1 MIVRLIFVH
10 LFLTLFASLCIG
22 KVATASTNFN
32 IEEFYK
38 KNQISK
44 YAEFNFTDA
53 GEVLPVIVIH
63 NSTRMM
69 PVNMMIVFK
78 TDSCVA
84 SLYHDDGVGSA
95 TYNCESGANMRAT
108 YQCQRESCVLKGTH
122 QKRGKW
128 SFLFKYY
135 DEKIPTSEVIA
146 FNKTKESVTNN
157 NSVFTELY
165 AEAGKCDLSAIECL
179 NIGGY
184 GIIISLAPPSIP
196 DTLQLFALKE
206 TLFSCPTGYS
216 QFEQANMV
224 AEPFHISV
232 CGKANE
238 LAIQNNLTSKNR
250 LQIFK
255 SRVCPQDAELVL
267 STSQVVVCTNT
278 TAVENLSVISSKL
291 DKAKS
296 ICTELGFTLGTEKHG
311 ECVLKLMDN

>member
-1 MIVRLIFVH
+1 MIRLNLAY

-22 KVATASTNFN
+22 KVATASTNFD

-44 YAEFNFTDA
+44 YAEINFTDS
-53 GEVLPVIVIH
+53 GEVVPVIVMH
-63 NSTRMM
+63 SSTRDI

-78 TDSCVA
+78 TDACVA
-84 SLYHDDGVGSA
+84 SLYHDNGVGSA
-95 TYNCESGANMRAT
+95 AYKCESGANMRAT
-108 YQCQRESCVLKGTH
+108 YQCQRESCLLKGTH

-128 SFLFKYY
+128 SFLLKYY

-146 FNKTKESVTNN
+146 FSKLQENVPSNN
-157 NSVFTELY
+157 TAFTELY

-184 GIIISLAPPSIP
+184 GIIISSAPPSAP
-196 DTLQLFALKE
+196 YTLHLFALKE
-206 TLFSCPTGYS
+206 TLFSCPDGYS
-216 QFEQANMV
+216 HFDQANMI

-232 CGKANE
+232 CGEANE

-255 SRVCPQDAELVL
+255 SRVCSQDAELVL
-267 STSQVVVCTNT
+267 STSQIVVCTNT
-278 TAVENLSVISSKL
+278 TAVDNLSVSPSKL
-291 DKAKS
+291 NKAKS
-296 ICTELGFTLGTEKHG
+296 TCTELGFTLGTEKHG
-311 ECVLKLMDN
+311 DCVLKMMDN